1 MTTQSHTP
9 ASTVHF
15 EKIGQIALT
24 VKDLARSRD
33 FYQNTL
39 GMHFLFETG
48 HLAFFQCGDIR
59 LMISTGE
66 GERPGGGT
74 ILYFRVED
82 INSVYDALR
91 GRGVEFVDT
100 PHLIAKMPDH
110 DLWMVFLK
118 DPDGNVL
125 GVMCELPPA

>member
-15 EKIGQIALT
+15 EKIGQIALSVT
-24 VKDLARSRD
+24 DISRARD
-33 FYQNTL
+33 FYGNTL
-39 GMHFLFETG
+39 GMRFLFDAG
-48 HLAFFQCGDIR
+48 NLAFYQCGDIR
-59 LMISTGE
+59 LMISAGDGAE
-66 GERPGGGT
+66 PGGGT
-74 ILYFRVED
+74 IIYFKVED
-82 INSVYDALR
+82 IHTVYQTLIA
-91 GRGVEFVDT
+91 RGVAFVYK

-118 DPDGNVL
+118 DPDGNLL

>member
-9 ASTVHF
+9 ASTVQF

-24 VKDLARSRD
+24 VTNLARSKD

-39 GMHFLFETG
+39 GMRFLFETG

-66 GERPGGGT
+66 GEKPSGGT
-74 ILYFRVED
+74 IIYFKVED
-82 INSVYDALR
+82 IHAVYEALR
-91 GRGVEFVDT
+91 ARRVEFVDT

-110 DLWMVFLK
+110 DLWMVFLG
-118 DPDGNVL
+118 DPDGNML

>member
-15 EKIGQIALT
+15 EKIGQIALSVT
-24 VKDLARSRD
+24 DNSRARD
-33 FYQNTL
+33 FYGNTL
-39 GMHFLFETG
+39 GMRFLFDAG
-48 HLAFFQCGDIR
+48 NLAFYQCGDIR
-59 LMISTGE
+59 LMISAGDGAE
-66 GERPGGGT
+66 PGGGT
-74 ILYFRVED
+74 IIYFKVED
-82 INSVYDALR
+82 IHTVYQTLVA
-91 GRGVEFVDT
+91 RGVAFVDK

-118 DPDGNVL
+118 DPDGNLL